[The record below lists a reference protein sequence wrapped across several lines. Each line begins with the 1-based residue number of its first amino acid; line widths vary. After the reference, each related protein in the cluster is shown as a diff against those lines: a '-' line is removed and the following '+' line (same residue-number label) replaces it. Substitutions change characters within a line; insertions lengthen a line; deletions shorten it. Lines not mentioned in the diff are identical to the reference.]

1 MIPFVVPGVW
11 PELKPGR
18 LASGFRTSAQGCRV
32 ALLGLSDDLG
42 VRLNGGRPGARGGP
56 SAFRAALGRYGVAW
70 DGLHQRALDVPI
82 YDAGDVARA
91 PGEDEAALLATHA
104 RVEAAVAA
112 LHHQGLISVCVGG
125 GHDLTLPAVTAAA
138 RVHGCEFGGINLDAH
153 LDVRERLGSG
163 MAFRRLIAERHVD
176 GRRFAEL
183 GLGRFVND
191 PGDLDWLRAQ
201 GGQAIFADDIFE
213 QGLDHAAALDRA
225 SSAGP
230 AFLSIDLDALDQSI
244 APGVSA
250 PNPLGLGLRD
260 AARLAEAA
268 GERAQ
273 VQHFDLME
281 LNPELDVDGHTAR
294 AAASLFLHFIA
305 GVSRRAT

>member
-1 MIPFVVPGVW
+1 MIPHVVPGVW

-18 LASGFRTSAQGCRV
+18 LASGFRTSPQGCRV
-32 ALLGLSDDLG
+32 ALLGLGDDLG

-56 SAFRAALGRYGVAW
+56 GAFRAALGRYGVAW
-70 DGLHQRALDVPI
+70 DGLRQRALDVPI
-82 YDAGDVARA
+82 YDAGDIARA
-91 PGEDEAALLATHA
+91 PGDDEAALLATHA
-104 RVEAAVAA
+104 RVEAAVAT
-112 LHHQGLISVCVGG
+112 LHQQGLISICVGG
-125 GHDLTLPAVTAAA
+125 GHDLTLPSVSAAA
-138 RVHGCEFGGINLDAH
+138 RVHGRALGGINVDAH
-153 LDVRERLGSG
+153 LDVRERVGSG
-163 MAFRRLIAERHVD
+163 MPFRWLIAERHLD
-176 GRRFAEL
+176 GARFVEL

-213 QGLDHAAALDRA
+213 HGLDHSAALDRA
-225 SSAGP
+225 ASGGP
-230 AFLSIDLDALDQSI
+230 AFLSIDLDAFDQSI

-268 GERAQ
+268 GERSE
-273 VQHFDLME
+273 VRHFDLME
-281 LNPELDVDGHTAR
+281 LNPEHDVDGHTAR

-305 GVSRRAT
+305 GVSRRAS